1 VRASYGRL
9 LAWLAR
15 EWRDISAAEDAL
27 AEALARALRHWPDQG
42 VPQSPEAWLLTVARN
57 QLRKDARARRLAQDP
72 ALAPLW
78 WTEETAAPEP
88 ATLPDHRL
96 RLMFVCAHP
105 AIDESVRAALMLQ
118 TVLGLQAA
126 QMAPAFLL
134 SPEAM
139 AKRLVR
145 AKAKIKAAR
154 IPFEAPDADELPLR
168 VHAVLDA
175 LYGAYGLAAA
185 APAELALTEEA
196 ISLSALVAEHLP
208 DHAEALGLHALLLL
222 SESRKPAARDAA
234 GRFVPLDEQDP
245 RDWDAG
251 QIRLGLEVLQR
262 AAKLRD
268 PGPFQLEAAMAAVHC
283 QRQPGEPPDWGS
295 VVRLH
300 ERLLAMAPTVG
311 GRIAHAVASAEA
323 GVDPQAC
330 LALLD
335 ALRDDPLEKGIAQH
349 QPYWAAR
356 ARLLARAGR
365 RVEAA
370 DACAQALA
378 LSVDPAVQAY
388 LAERLAELR
397 GPVH

>member
-1 VRASYGRL
+1 
-9 LAWLAR
+9 
-15 EWRDISAAEDAL
+15 
-27 AEALARALRHWPDQG
+27 
-42 VPQSPEAWLLTVARN
+42 
-57 QLRKDARARRLAQDP
+57 
-72 ALAPLW
+72 
-78 WTEETAAPEP
+78 
-88 ATLPDHRL
+88 
-96 RLMFVCAHP
+96 MFVCAHP

-145 AKAKIKAAR
+145 AKAKIKAAH
-154 IPFEAPDADELPLR
+154 IPFEAPDADDLPGR
-168 VHAVLDA
+168 VNAVLDA
-175 LYGAYGLAAA
+175 LYGTYSLAAQ
-185 APAELALTEEA
+185 APPELALTEEA
-196 ISLSALVAEHLP
+196 ISLSAPVAQHLP

-268 PGPFQLEAAMAAVHC
+268 PGQFQLEAAMAAVHC
-283 QRQPGEPPDWGS
+283 QRQPGEPPDWAS

-300 ERLLAMAPTVG
+300 ERLLAMVPT
-311 GRIAHAVASAEA
+311 VASAEA
-323 GVDPQAC
+323 G
-330 LALLD
+330 
-335 ALRDDPLEKGIAQH
+335 
-349 QPYWAAR
+349 AA
-356 ARLLARAGR
+356 
-365 RVEAA
+365 
-370 DACAQALA
+370 
-378 LSVDPAVQAY
+378 PQAY